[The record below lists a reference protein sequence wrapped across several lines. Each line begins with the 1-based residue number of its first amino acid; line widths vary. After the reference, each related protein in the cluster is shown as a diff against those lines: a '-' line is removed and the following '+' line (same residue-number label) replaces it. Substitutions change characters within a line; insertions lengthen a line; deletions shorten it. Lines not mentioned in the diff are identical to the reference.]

1 MGVKIVVAEDDRST
15 LAFLEKALILHG
27 FWVYGT
33 RNGEEAFEVVK
44 EEMPDLVISDMLMPK
59 LHGLDLCTKI
69 KESPELQH
77 IKVIMITGV
86 YPGSIGQREALSH
99 GADSFIIKPIDQDR
113 LVSRIFELLDINAEE
128 FLKEYVK
135 QNSEEEQ

>member
-15 LAFLEKALILHG
+15 LAFLEKTLILKG

-33 RNGEEAFEVVK
+33 RDGQEAFEAVK

-59 LHGLDLCTKI
+59 LHGLDLCSKI

-86 YPGSIGQREALSH
+86 YPGSLGQREALSH
-99 GADSFIIKPIDQDR
+99 GADSFIVKPVDPDR
-113 LVSRIFELLDINAEE
+113 LVDRIFELLDINAEE
-128 FLKEYVK
+128 FRKEFVK
-135 QNSEEEQ
+135 KNSGKD

>member
-15 LAFLEKALILHG
+15 LAFLEKTLILRG

-33 RNGEEAFEVVK
+33 RDGEEAFKVIG

-59 LHGLDLCTKI
+59 LHGLDLCTKV

-99 GADSFIIKPIDQDR
+99 GADSFIIKPIDPDR
-113 LVSRIFELLDINAEE
+113 LVNRIFELLNIDAEE
-128 FLKEYVK
+128 FSREFVK
-135 QNSEEEQ
+135 KNSDDN

>member
-15 LAFLEKALILHG
+15 LAFLEKTLIMRG

-33 RNGEEAFEVVK
+33 RDGEEAFEVIK
-44 EEMPDLVISDMLMPK
+44 EELPDIVISDMLMPK

-69 KESPELQH
+69 KKSPDLQH

-86 YPGSIGQREALSH
+86 YPGSIGQREALNH
-99 GADSFIIKPIDQDR
+99 GADSFIVKPVDPDR
-113 LVSRIFELLDINAEE
+113 LVDRIFELLSIDAEE
-128 FLKEYVK
+128 FSREFVK
-135 QNSEEEQ
+135 KDSEDD

>member
-1 MGVKIVVAEDDRST
+1 MGIKIVVAEDDRST
-15 LAFLEKALILHG
+15 LAFLEKTLILRG

-33 RNGEEAFEVVK
+33 RDGREAFEAIK

-59 LHGLDLCTKI
+59 LHGLDLCSKI

-86 YPGSIGQREALSH
+86 YPGSLGQREALNH
-99 GADSFIIKPIDQDR
+99 GADSFIVKPVDLDR
-113 LVSRIFELLDINAEE
+113 LVDRIFELLNINKDE
-128 FLKEYVK
+128 FNKEFVK
-135 QNSEEEQ
+135 KNSEKD

>member
-1 MGVKIVVAEDDRST
+1 MGVKIVVAEDDHST
-15 LAFLEKALILHG
+15 LAFLEKTLILQG

-33 RNGEEAFEVVK
+33 RDGEEAFEAVK

-69 KESPELQH
+69 KQSPELQH

-86 YPGSIGQREALSH
+86 YPGSLGRREALSH
-99 GADSFIIKPIDQDR
+99 GADSFIIKPIDTDR
-113 LVSRIFELLDINAEE
+113 LVNRIFELLNIDAEE
-128 FLKEYVK
+128 FRKEFVK
-135 QNSEEEQ
+135 KSSDDD

>member
-15 LAFLEKALILHG
+15 LAYLEKTLILQG

-33 RNGEEAFEVVK
+33 RDGAEAFEVIK

-86 YPGSIGQREALSH
+86 YPGSLGQREALSH
-99 GADSFIIKPIDQDR
+99 GADSFIVKPIDPDH
-113 LVSRIFELLDINAEE
+113 LVDRIFELLNINANKFRKE
-128 FLKEYVK
+128 FVK
-135 QNSEEEQ
+135 QNSEEKE

>member
-15 LAFLEKALILHG
+15 LAFLEKTLILRG

-33 RNGEEAFEVVK
+33 RDGNQAFEAIK
-44 EEMPDLVISDMLMPK
+44 EELPDLVISDMLMPK

-69 KESPELQH
+69 KESPELGH

-86 YPGSIGQREALSH
+86 YPGSLGQREALSH
-99 GADSFIIKPIDQDR
+99 GADSFIVKPVDPDR
-113 LVSRIFELLDINAEE
+113 LVARIFELLNINAEE
-128 FLKEYVK
+128 FSKEFVK
-135 QNSEEEQ
+135 EDTEED

>member
-15 LAFLEKALILHG
+15 LAFLEKTLILRG

-33 RNGEEAFEVVK
+33 RDGEEAFEAIK
-44 EEMPDLVISDMLMPK
+44 REIPDLVISDMLMPK

-69 KESPELQH
+69 KQSPELQH

-99 GADSFIIKPIDQDR
+99 GADSFIVKPIDPDR
-113 LVSRIFELLDINAEE
+113 LVNRIFELLNINAEK
-128 FLKEYVK
+128 FSKEYVK
-135 QNSEEEQ
+135 PDSEDD